1 MRRVIL
7 AFAGTVTVL
16 VMLLGLK
23 DHIATPVTSPP
34 VVVDGAA
41 SASSGVPSSNAKPST
56 GSKPKPSTGP
66 VTVTGDSVSTPY
78 GPVQVKITVSASK
91 ITNVSTLSYP
101 SNDSHSQQISEYA
114 VPRLTQE
121 AIAAGSA
128 NIDMVSGATYTSNG
142 YIQSLQS
149 ALNQVG

>member
-7 AFAGTVTVL
+7 AFAGTVTAL

-23 DHIATPVTSPP
+23 ANFATPVTSPIT
-34 VVVDGAA
+34 VVATGSSP
-41 SASSGVPSSNAKPST
+41 SADTGTPSSGSRNTS
-56 GSKPKPSTGP
+56 P

-78 GPVQVKITVSASK
+78 GPVQVKVTVAASK
-91 ITNVSTLSYP
+91 IKSVSTLRYP
-101 SNDSHSQQISEYA
+101 SSDSTSQQISEYA

-128 NIDMVSGATYTSNG
+128 NIDMVSGASYTSNG

-149 ALNQVG
+149 ALDQVG